1 MRKIISMLNKNLLYL
16 IGGLI
21 GGLGGY
27 LYWFYVGCTSG
38 ACPITSS
45 PTMSVLWGAI
55 LGALLLSMFPVKKKK
70 PELNALLNH
79 GALLL
84 DVRTRAEFAAGNV
97 QGSKNIPLDELAT
110 SLHQLDKEQEII
122 AVCASGMRSAKAVNL
137 LKSNGFTKCHNG
149 GSWDNFKK

>member
-1 MRKIISMLNKNLLYL
+1 MEKIISMLKKNRLYL

-38 ACPITSS
+38 TCPITSS
-45 PTMSVLWGAI
+45 PTMSILWGAI
-55 LGALLLSMFPVKKKK
+55 LGALLLSMFPVKKKN

-79 GALLL
+79 GALIL
-84 DVRTRAEFAAGNV
+84 DVRSRAEFATGNI
-97 QGSKNIPLDELAT
+97 QGSKNIPLDELAK

-122 AVCASGMRSAKAVNL
+122 AVCASGMRSAQAVKL
-137 LKSNGFTKCHNG
+137 LISNGFTKCHNG
-149 GSWDNFKK
+149 GSWNNFKK